1 MMFAFAM
8 MALLG
13 LAVLA
18 VTAIVS
24 RYLSVSAEIR
34 ALMLAAL
41 GVGAAWLIDLDLFG
55 VLAVATR
62 DSAIGVTLTGLMIA
76 GAAYFWQEIL
86 GFFTAL
92 TRKLGKEAATLEK
105 SEQLRWVA

>member
-1 MMFAFAM
+1 MMYAFAM

-18 VTAIVS
+18 VAAVAD
-24 RYLSVSAEIR
+24 RYLSIAAEVR
-34 ALMLAAL
+34 AFVLAAL
-41 GVGAAWLIDLDLFG
+41 GVGAAWLVNLDLFG

-62 DSAIGVTLTGLMIA
+62 GSAIGVTVTGLMIG

-86 GFFTAL
+86 GFFAGL
-92 TRKLGKEAATLEK
+92 TRKLGGEAATLEK
-105 SEQLRWVA
+105 SEQLRRVA

>member
-1 MMFAFAM
+1 MFAFAM

-18 VTAIVS
+18 VTAVVG
-24 RYLSVSAEIR
+24 RYLALSAEIR
-34 ALMLAAL
+34 AFVLAGL

-62 DSAIGVTLTGLMIA
+62 DSAIGVTVTGLMIG

-86 GFFTAL
+86 GFFAGL
-92 TRKLGKEAATLEK
+92 TRKLGDEAATLEK
-105 SEQLRWVA
+105 SEHLRRVA